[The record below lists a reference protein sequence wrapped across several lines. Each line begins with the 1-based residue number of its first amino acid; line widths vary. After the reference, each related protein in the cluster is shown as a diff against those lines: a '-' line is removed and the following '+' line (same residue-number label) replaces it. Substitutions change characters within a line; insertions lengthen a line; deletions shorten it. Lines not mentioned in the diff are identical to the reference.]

1 MILDLQ
7 GIDAPKLG
15 EIDYIGFPGKGI
27 AAFLQNF
34 RLRITS
40 GQSACTAEEFNEYRR
55 MIGKSMGE
63 MISEILN
70 QIVTKYPEL
79 KPDQL
84 R

>member
-1 MILDLQ
+1 MSR
-7 GIDAPKLG
+7 DAAKIIMDVVIRHLA
-15 EIDYIGFPGKGI
+15 EQD
-27 AAFLQNF
+27 AALIKIQT
-34 RLRITS
+34 L
-40 GQSACTAEEFNEYRR
+40 CTAEEFNEYRR

-70 QIVTKYPEL
+70 PIVTKYPAL

>member
-1 MILDLQ
+1 MDVVIRHLAEQ
-7 GIDAPKLG
+7 DAALIKIQTL
-15 EIDYIGFPGKGI
+15 
-27 AAFLQNF
+27 
-34 RLRITS
+34 
-40 GQSACTAEEFNEYRR
+40 CTAEEFNEYRR

-70 QIVTKYPEL
+70 PIVTKYPAL